1 MKGYTTQLTLK
12 ITTLSNDYYA
22 KKKVYHLLSL
32 YNEKADNKLTF
43 NRKKKK
49 NFSKKSIFF

>member
-12 ITTLSNDYYA
+12 NTTLSNDYYA

-43 NRKKKK
+43 NRKKK
-49 NFSKKSIFF
+49 NFFSKKSIFF